1 MCLRVVESDGT
12 DGVWGRHFSMSG
24 RRSNVLVLG
33 MRLVVEIVGLWVDD
47 GLYIVSLR

>member
-1 MCLRVVESDGT
+1 MVCLRVVESDGT
-12 DGVWGRHFSMSG
+12 DGVWGGHFSMSG
-24 RRSNVLVLG
+24 RSSVLVLG